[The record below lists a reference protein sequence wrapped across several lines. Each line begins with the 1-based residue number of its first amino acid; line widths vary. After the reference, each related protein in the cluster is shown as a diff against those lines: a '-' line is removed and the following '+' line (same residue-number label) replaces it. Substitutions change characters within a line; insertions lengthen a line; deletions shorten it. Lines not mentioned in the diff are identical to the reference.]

1 MCWPSQKNA
10 DDGKRNLPL
19 DPIKRGNSINLWSA
33 EDCVWRP
40 WRSNNFSV
48 IYLQPTALSPLFLS
62 ISPSSPLSLAAASGP
77 CNRNVPK
84 SSVEWARL
92 IWKFKQL
99 KQQQRRQRRQ
109 RKWKATSWKACCC
122 PTVTLV
128 RHSVPG
134 PTAWWIAL
142 IPLVSDFFID
152 RFLRNSSR
160 FLHGVNLMKLLCC
173 LSMLRFAE
181 RHFSNAHTRTH
192 SR

>member
-48 IYLQPTALSPLFLS
+48 IYLQPTALSRSLSLSLPL
-62 ISPSSPLSLAAASGP
+62 PPLSLASTSGP

-109 RKWKATSWKACCC
+109 RKWKATSWKACWWDN
-122 PTVTLV
+122 TRETL
-128 RHSVPG
+128 RSRPNGLMNCTHP
-134 PTAWWIAL
+134 ACL
-142 IPLVSDFFID
+142 
-152 RFLRNSSR
+152 RFLYR
-160 FLHGVNLMKLLCC
+160 
-173 LSMLRFAE
+173 
-181 RHFSNAHTRTH
+181 
-192 SR
+192 